1 MLLQVEGK
9 KKYYMKVCVD
19 DVVLEVGD
27 CVSVS
32 PDDPSWPLYLAR
44 YDLGPSCPFVH
55 DMELDTIQAICLK

>member
-1 MLLQVEGK
+1 MFLCVCWQVEGK

-19 DVVLEVGD
+19 DQVLEVGD

-44 YDLGPSCPFVH
+44 YDLGPRYLVPLC
-55 DMELDTIQAICLK
+55 T